1 MLFSYSFRRHQL
13 HCSPSSLTISF
24 LQYLFVLL
32 LVKFLNYIK
41 IIYVVNVR
49 ASLCFIWLI
58 LVLNPWCIF
67 SGAVEFRWLFEAQSI
82 LGPIICWYYV
92 QFSLEYSDAVA
103 RLFFSCYPVVSSI
116 QDKNDFRTPHIQ
128 LCDSSFGA
136 KWLLYSISKF
146 ILQTTALL
154 LFLVIIFY
162 ATAFTVHTI
171 WITNF
176 FCTCPNMVIGK

>member
-103 RLFFSCYPVVSSI
+103 RLFFLVIQSSVLYKI
-116 QDKNDFRTPHIQ
+116 KMISAPHTFSFVILVLVQNDFFIQ
-128 LCDSSFGA
+128 FLSSFF
-136 KWLLYSISKF
+136 KQLLYCCF
-146 ILQTTALL
+146 
-154 LFLVIIFY
+154 
-162 ATAFTVHTI
+162 
-171 WITNF
+171 WW
-176 FCTCPNMVIGK
+176 